1 MSARTVGSK
10 RRWGISAA
18 IAGLT
23 MAMLL
28 PLFRAPKA
36 VAPSQLARPTTVQ
49 GKPFVTVTPG
59 RHDELALRDLAP
71 LFLPTPYNAAP
82 TEQVAREPALN
93 VFDTDTTK
101 LNFGETDPGLQLPT
115 PLHAPAS
122 PTEVLADSP
131 APFVAGMGRT
141 DTKIPTAP
149 PHGAYLEVFA
159 ASSGESVLIQTLEP
173 SARPKVVD
181 RPVPDWRPLEFM
193 AAVDPSGLVG
203 QLVLTTG
210 SGSEDIDNHFRN
222 YLARTFRIGDRL
234 TPGFYRIVVGP

>member
-18 IAGLT
+18 VAGAT

-28 PLFRAPKA
+28 PLFHAPKA
-36 VAPSQLARPTTVQ
+36 VTASQSTRPSAAHQ
-49 GKPFVTVTPG
+49 KPFVTVTPG

-82 TEQVAREPALN
+82 TEHVAREPALN
-93 VFDTDTTK
+93 AFDTDTTK
-101 LNFGETDPGLQLPT
+101 LNFGETDPGLRLPT
-115 PLHAPAS
+115 PLHAPAT
-122 PTEVLADSP
+122 PADVLVDSP
-131 APFVAGMGRT
+131 APLAAGIGRI
-141 DTKIPTAP
+141 DAKIPTALS
-149 PHGAYLEVFA
+149 HGAYLEVFA
-159 ASSGESVLIQTLEP
+159 ASTGESVLMQTLDP
-173 SARPKVVD
+173 SVRPKVVD
-181 RPVPDWRPLEFM
+181 RPAIDWRPLEFM

-210 SGSEDIDNHFRN
+210 SGSEDVDNHFRN

>member
-1 MSARTVGSK
+1 MSARTEGSK

-18 IAGLT
+18 IAAA
-23 MAMLL
+23 AMLILL
-28 PLFRAPKA
+28 PLFRAPKILA
-36 VAPSQLARPTTVQ
+36 TSQVEPRVAAR
-49 GKPFVTVTPG
+49 GKQFVTVTPG
-59 RHDELALRDLAP
+59 RHGELALRDLAP
-71 LFLPTPYNAAP
+71 LFLPTSYNAAP
-82 TEQVAREPALN
+82 TEPLAREPALN
-93 VFDTDTTK
+93 VFDADTTK

-115 PLHAPAS
+115 PLHAPGTPA
-122 PTEVLADSP
+122 EVLADSP
-131 APFVAGMGRT
+131 APLAAGIGRT
-141 DTKIPTAP
+141 DAKLPTAL

-159 ASSGESVLIQTLEP
+159 ASSGESVLIQTLDP
-173 SARPKVVD
+173 SAGPKAVD

-210 SGSEDIDNHFRN
+210 SGSEDVDNHFRN